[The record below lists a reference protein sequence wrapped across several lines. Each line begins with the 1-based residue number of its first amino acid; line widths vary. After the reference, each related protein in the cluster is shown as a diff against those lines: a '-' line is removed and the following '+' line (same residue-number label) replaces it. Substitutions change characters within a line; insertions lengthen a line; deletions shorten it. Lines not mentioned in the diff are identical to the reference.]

1 MTTDVKKLVVHYV
14 DKKDDDT
21 QIHLRNDEMVIND
34 KVAVFIEQLH
44 HAYNGK
50 PGKGYCAFSGDKNS
64 VVASAMQ
71 SYRND
76 ELGFWHMTEQAS
88 TVLKEELDKYA
99 FSETGYLVFC
109 HYQYVATDYML
120 IAMINIKEHYSMT
133 SELDLAA
140 SRHLDI
146 SRMQLAA
153 RIDLT
158 AWDTQANDNRYISF
172 IKGRAGRKVA
182 DFFLDFLGCE
192 EGIDSK
198 QQSQVMLS
206 AVEDYL
212 SEQQFDKSEKDDLRK
227 QVFDYCNDCVTTG
240 EDASVSELSATLTK
254 GDDSP
259 FDSFCKEQSY
269 DLEET
274 FPVDK
279 KTVTSMVKFSGLGGG
294 VSVSFERKHLGERV
308 TYNEATDTLV
318 IKGIPPNLKD
328 QLQRFMESESE

>member
-1 MTTDVKKLVVHYV
+1 MSIEVNKLVVHYV
-14 DKKDDDT
+14 DKQDEDT
-21 QIHLRNDEMVIND
+21 QIHLRNDEMQVND
-34 KVAVFIEQLH
+34 RVNVFIEQLH

-64 VVASAMQ
+64 QVSAAMQ

-76 ELGFWHMTEQAS
+76 ELGFWHMTEQA
-88 TVLKEELDKYA
+88 TEVLKEELNKYA
-99 FSETGYLVFC
+99 FNETGYLVFC
-109 HYQYVATDYML
+109 HYQYVATDYIL
-120 IAMINIKEHYSMT
+120 IALINIKDHYSIT
-133 SELDLAA
+133 SELDLSS

-153 RIDLT
+153 KIDLS
-158 AWDTQANDNRYISF
+158 AWDTQPDDARCISF

-192 EGIDSK
+192 EGIDPK
-198 QQSQVMLS
+198 QQSQVMLE

-212 SEQQFDKSEKDDLRK
+212 SEQQFDKQEKDTLRK
-227 QVFDYCNDCVTTG
+227 EVFDYCNDCVASG
-240 EDASVSELSATLTK
+240 EDANIETLSETLSK
-254 GDDSP
+254 SGDTQ
-259 FDSFCKEQSY
+259 FDDFYKDQDY
-269 DLEET
+269 ALEES

-294 VSVSFERKHLGERV
+294 VSIGFERKHLGERV
-308 TYNEATDTLV
+308 TYNAATDTLT

-328 QLQRFMESESE
+328 QLQRHYEDSE